1 MDDKKFIDIKQELED
16 YKQFAFN
23 KNFLE
28 LALIF
33 VLTTTTQKFINSI
46 SETIIMPVLNFII
59 QKAEGDWRNLIFTPI
74 RGLDIEIGKF
84 LAGFVE
90 FTITSLIL
98 FIIFKIILK
107 KIEVDSKLHLKS

>member
-1 MDDKKFIDIKQELED
+1 MDEKNFIDVQKELEE

-28 LALIF
+28 IALAL

-46 SETIIMPVLNFII
+46 SETVIMPVINFII

-74 RGLDIEIGKF
+74 KGLDIEIGKF
-84 LAGFVE
+84 MAGFVE

-98 FIIFKIILK
+98 FIVFKRLFK
-107 KIEVDSKLHLKS
+107 KMEIKSTLRSKS

>member
-28 LALIF
+28 IALALVF
-33 VLTTTTQKFINSI
+33 TTATQKFINSI
-46 SETIIMPVLNFII
+46 SETIIMPILNFII
-59 QKAEGDWRNLIFTPI
+59 QKAEGDWRNLIFSPI
-74 RGLDIEIGKF
+74 KGLDIEVGKF
-84 LAGFVE
+84 MAGFFE

-98 FIIFKIILK
+98 FIIFKRLLK
-107 KIEVDSKLHLKS
+107 KLEIDSKLRLKS